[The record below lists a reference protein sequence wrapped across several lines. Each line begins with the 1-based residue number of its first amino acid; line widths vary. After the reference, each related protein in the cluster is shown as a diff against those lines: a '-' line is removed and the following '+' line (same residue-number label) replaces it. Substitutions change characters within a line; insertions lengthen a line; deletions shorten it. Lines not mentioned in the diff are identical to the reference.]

1 MQKSIWRAALLGS
14 IVLFGACSEPQAV
27 LNANSDSMGE
37 QVSETAMNG
46 EKMATLIQ
54 RFDEDAVVAA
64 NRITFKVRERDVMV
78 VYDND
83 ADRMRIMSPIVQAAA
98 VPEEIY
104 ERMLQANFDAVLD
117 SRYAIANEIV
127 WSVFIHKMS
136 SLAEDDFLSGIAQTY
151 TAAETF
157 GGAYT
162 SGAIVF
168 GGGDTTSLHEELLEE
183 IENRPR
189 KEDQGI

>member
-1 MQKSIWRAALLGS
+1 MQKTIWRAALLGS
-14 IVLFGACSEPQAV
+14 IVLFGACSEPQAG
-27 LNANSDSMGE
+27 LNAKSDTASE
-37 QVSETAMNG
+37 QVSETVMNG
-46 EKMATLIQ
+46 DKMAALIQ
-54 RFDEDAVVAA
+54 KFDQDAEVTA

-78 VYDND
+78 VYDNE
-83 ADRMRIMSPIVQAAA
+83 ADRMRIMS
-98 VPEEIY
+98 
-104 ERMLQANFDAVLD
+104 LQANFDAVLD

-127 WSVFIHKMS
+127 WSVFIHRMS
-136 SLAEDDFLSGIAQTY
+136 SLNEDDFQSGIAQTY

-162 SGAIVF
+162 SGAMVF
-168 GGGDTTSLHEELLEE
+168 GGGDTNSLHEELLEE

>member
-1 MQKSIWRAALLGS
+1 MQKTIWRAALLGS
-14 IVLFGACSEPQAV
+14 IVLFGACSEPQAG
-27 LNANSDSMGE
+27 LNAKSDTASE
-37 QVSETAMNG
+37 QVSETVMNG
-46 EKMATLIQ
+46 DKMAALIQ
-54 RFDEDAVVAA
+54 KFDQDAEVTA

-78 VYDND
+78 VYDNE
-83 ADRMRIMSPIVQAAA
+83 ADRMRIMSPIIQAAA
-98 VPEEIY
+98 VPEEIH

-127 WSVFIHKMS
+127 WSVFIHRMS
-136 SLAEDDFLSGIAQTY
+136 SLNEDDFQSGIAQTY

-162 SGAIVF
+162 SGAMVF
-168 GGGDTTSLHEELLEE
+168 GGGDTNSLHEELLEE